1 MRLLGDVV
9 AREDGEGGR
18 QAEGLYMEALAW
30 VCKLEMRPLAALCH
44 MSLGILL
51 AEHSRREQGSAH
63 LAQAVEMLQQMD
75 MKFWLKSATDY
86 RSVRANR

>member
-1 MRLLGDVV
+1 
-9 AREDGEGGR
+9 
-18 QAEGLYMEALAW
+18 
-30 VCKLEMRPLAALCH
+30 